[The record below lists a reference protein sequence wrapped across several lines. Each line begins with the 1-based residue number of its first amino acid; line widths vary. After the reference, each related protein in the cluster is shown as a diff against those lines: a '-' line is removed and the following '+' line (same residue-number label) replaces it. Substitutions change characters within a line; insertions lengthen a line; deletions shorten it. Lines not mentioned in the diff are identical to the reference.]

1 MRLPS
6 PSLSPSNVW
15 LVFSIPFSF
24 VDENLFIHL
33 KTFNFNLLSILQAN
47 YTVSFR
53 FRIMAPSTHIPFHFV
68 ALQKHPKPTS

>member
-15 LVFSIPFSF
+15 LVFSISFSL
-24 VDENLFIHL
+24 VDENPFVHL
-33 KTFNFNLLSILQAN
+33 QIFVFNLLSILQAN

-53 FRIMAPSTHIPFHFV
+53 FRTITPSTRIPFHFV
-68 ALQKHPKPTS
+68 AL